1 MMFTGFWLTSLTTLI
16 DIFDCRTPLYIS
28 YPSPFLLSILLNV
41 KNISHPMKHK
51 LSADLYAHLLL
62 CFLKHITL
70 FPMLRSQHLVA
81 VGFGVWAKTYH
92 PDLVWCGMVTDNPL
106 EHLQCC
112 SRLLTELSVLFP
124 YPLHCLGWGSL
135 TPLLTLYL
143 ESAGL
148 FTPGDKSSSYF
159 AQPLRIYYSMQT
171 GRKVG
176 TETLY
181 LGNPPDLMT

>member
-16 DIFDCRTPLYIS
+16 DIFNCRTTLYIS

-92 PDLVWCGMVTDNPL
+92 PDLVWCGLVTDNPL

-112 SRLLTELSVLFP
+112 SRLLTKLSVVFP
-124 YPLHCLGWGSL
+124 YPLHCLGCGLWHLFWHYIWNLLGFL
-135 TPLLTLYL
+135 PLVSKIHHILPSHCGYITACRRAEKLVQKP
-143 ESAGL
+143 
-148 FTPGDKSSSYF
+148 F
-159 AQPLRIYYSMQT
+159 I
-171 GRKVG
+171 
-176 TETLY
+176 
-181 LGNPPDLMT
+181 